1 VRGGWHWMGAAP
13 IALSWACCLWAATRA
28 RVDRL
33 AGGVRGRLLISVL
46 TYSGPLLRS
55 LERYRWWVRGLTAAE
70 PSPSERSMQ
79 ALPWSWRERA
89 FSAAFWTEAALEKE
103 TILHGMMQVL
113 AARKYFVLVDQGW
126 SEWDLD
132 VHGGIWSRGRIK
144 VCTENHGG
152 ERRVLRVKC
161 ALRTSRL
168 ARGALVGAAALAGL
182 GLWLGVPALAT
193 AGLGAGAVAGAALLR
208 DSAGLGRMLYDALQG
223 VARRARLHYA
233 PPLDASAAEM
243 K

>member
-1 VRGGWHWMGAAP
+1 M
-13 IALSWACCLWAATRA
+13 RA
-28 RVDRL
+28 RVDTL
-33 AGGVRGRLLISVL
+33 AGGIQGRLLISVL
-46 TYSGPLLRS
+46 TYFGPLLRS
-55 LERYRWWVRGLTAAE
+55 LERYKWWVRGLTAAE
-70 PSPSERSMQ
+70 PSPSDRPVQ

-89 FSAAFWTEAALEKE
+89 FSAAFWTESALEKE
-103 TILHGMMQVL
+103 TILHGMMEVL

-132 VHGGIWSRGRIK
+132 VHGGVWSRGRIK

-168 ARGALVGAAALAGL
+168 ARGVLAGAVMVAGL
-182 GLWLGVPALAT
+182 GLQLGLPALAV
-193 AGLGAGAVAGAALLR
+193 AGAATGVVAGAALLR
-208 DSAGLGRMLYDALQG
+208 DSVGLGRMLYDALQG

-233 PPLDASAAEM
+233 PPLDASAAEV

>member
-1 VRGGWHWMGAAP
+1 
-13 IALSWACCLWAATRA
+13 
-28 RVDRL
+28 
-33 AGGVRGRLLISVL
+33 
-46 TYSGPLLRS
+46 
-55 LERYRWWVRGLTAAE
+55 
-70 PSPSERSMQ
+70 
-79 ALPWSWRERA
+79 
-89 FSAAFWTEAALEKE
+89 
-103 TILHGMMQVL
+103 MMEVL

-132 VHGGIWSRGRIK
+132 VHGGVWSRGRIK

-168 ARGALVGAAALAGL
+168 ARGALAGAVVATGL
-182 GLWLGVPALAT
+182 GLQLALPALAV
-193 AGLGAGAVAGAALLR
+193 AGAATGVVAGAALLR
-208 DSAGLGRMLYDALQG
+208 DSVALGRMLYDALQG

-233 PPLDASAAEM
+233 PPLDASAAEV